1 MVFDIGSPI
10 DVMALIVLLVVSIK
24 IVVILIKPNAWVN
37 FTTKVWAKPKL
48 LMIVSLIL
56 AALSLMYLIGAG
68 VTIVHIFATMLF
80 IALLGAV
87 GVAIYSKEVVS
98 LAQKLMKDK
107 TIIKKSWLYIAIWI
121 ALIIWGFYALFV

>member
-1 MVFDIGSPI
+1 MAFNIGSSI
-10 DVMALIVLLVVSIK
+10 DVMALIVLLAVSIK
-24 IVVILIKPNAWVN
+24 IAVILIKPNAWLN
-37 FTTKVWAKPKL
+37 FTTKIWGKPKI

-56 AALSLMYLIGAG
+56 AALSLIYLINAG

-87 GVAIYSKEVVS
+87 GVAIYSDKVM
-98 LAQKLMKDK
+98 LLMQELMQDK

-121 ALIIWGFYALFV
+121 GLIIWGFYVLFI